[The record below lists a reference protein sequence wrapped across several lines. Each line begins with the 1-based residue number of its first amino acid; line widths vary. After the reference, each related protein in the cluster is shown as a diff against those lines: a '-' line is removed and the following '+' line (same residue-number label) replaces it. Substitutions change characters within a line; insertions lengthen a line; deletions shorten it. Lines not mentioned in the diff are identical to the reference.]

1 MGDRHLPD
9 RRYRDYAEKVMTVF
23 LALIAVSQAFMALIL
38 ATGAYM
44 RVHHV
49 DLMGDYYGT
58 LQWDDSDLRWI
69 NLMDTV
75 ETGRQDIEMFAS
87 KKRHPAGWEKKDN

>member
-1 MGDRHLPD
+1 MGDRYVLD
-9 RRYRDYAEKVMTVF
+9 CRYRDHAEKVMTVF
-23 LALIAVSQAFMALIL
+23 LALIAVSQAFMALVL

-58 LQWDDSDLRWI
+58 LSWDDSDLRWI
-69 NLMDTV
+69 NLMDAV
-75 ETGRQDIEMFAS
+75 EAGRQDIEMIAS
-87 KKRHPAGWEKKDN
+87 KKRHPAG